1 MTRVPRQTR
10 FMNKQP
16 RTIKLYEEEI
26 KMLESLI
33 QAEIKELE
41 RHQDKVAIEIKP
53 YSQIK
58 IIAAY
63 SEMIEDFKEL
73 ASTLRAE
80 T

>member
-1 MTRVPRQTR
+1 
-10 FMNKQP
+10 
-16 RTIKLYEEEI
+16 
-26 KMLESLI
+26 MLESLI